1 MYYPIRGQNYFYG
14 GAKTVDGNNLCYIY
28 WAVLIASSLTHL
40 PHDGT
45 FEMVTKL
52 YIECFTVTTV

>member
-14 GAKTVDGNNLCYIY
+14 RAKTEDGNHLWHIY

-40 PHDGT
+40 PFDGT

-52 YIECFTVTTV
+52 YVECFTVTSV